1 MQFSASVVLSVLHT
15 SVKKKFVEKLS
26 LSIALKKI
34 LTCVKIRLIEMN
46 IMSRDGRQI
55 KTLILFVELCY
66 EKLAADSEICENCFC
81 VLCYASSDEWCN
93 CASPKD

>member
-1 MQFSASVVLSVLHT
+1 
-15 SVKKKFVEKLS
+15 
-26 LSIALKKI
+26 
-34 LTCVKIRLIEMN
+34 
-46 IMSRDGRQI
+46 MSRDGRQI